1 MAVNKGEIGIYG
13 ILRRDGGDNILAK
26 TDQIQDDDLQ
36 KTQKQLNQ
44 EAVNGAALATAHIA
58 NTNNPHSVTKAQVG
72 LDKVTNDEQVKRT
85 EMGKPLGVATLDGL
99 GKVPSSQLPAYV
111 DDVVEYETVDSFP
124 KYGESGKIYVETT
137 TNLTYRWT
145 GTQYIEISKSIG
157 LGETES
163 TAYPGDK
170 GKQVA
175 DNLDSHIKDTTNP
188 HNVTKEQLGL
198 GNVDNTADSEKNVNS
213 VKKAFTCMQ
222 FDSSYKYAKLF
233 TFSFNGIK
241 NRFRVKLTGIG
252 DFIDISCTFDVKWN
266 WQSGSVLDV
275 QLLLL
280 EYSGIKNV
288 FLHREGD
295 KSFSVYLYLDGTNSV
310 INAFI
315 YYNQYI
321 TLASNNISSETEF
334 DISKD
339 VLPSKS
345 TLEINSLSAT
355 KLQTS
360 RTIWGQSFD
369 GSKDI
374 DGPFRCQNI
383 TISNNNEIDCTYGSH
398 NLSLNYRSS
407 GNVNIAQGG
416 GITTVGPLRP
426 SMQDNCTL
434 NVHGSMKAV
443 SYKLEDS
450 TEYAE
455 SVTDTEVETMLN
467 DLGI

>member
-13 ILRRDGGDNILAK
+13 ILRRDGGDGILAK
-26 TDQIQDDDLQ
+26 TDQIQDDTLK
-36 KTQKQLNQ
+36 KTQEQLNQ
-44 EAVNGAALATAHIA
+44 EAVNGAALAAAHIA
-58 NTNNPHSVTKAQVG
+58 NTNNPHNVTKVQVG

-163 TAYPGDK
+163 TAYPGNK

-175 DNLDSHIKDTTNP
+175 DSLDSHIKDTTNP

-198 GNVDNTADSEKNVNS
+198 DKVDNTPDNEK
-213 VKKAFTCMQ
+213 
-222 FDSSYKYAKLF
+222 
-233 TFSFNGIK
+233 
-241 NRFRVKLTGIG
+241 RVKNADTVGDYPIG
-252 DFIDISCTFDVKWN
+252 TSN
-266 WQSGSVLDV
+266 
-275 QLLLL
+275 
-280 EYSGIKNV
+280 
-288 FLHREGD
+288 
-295 KSFSVYLYLDGTNSV
+295 KSWGTIPV
-310 INAFI
+310 V
-315 YYNQYI
+315 
-321 TLASNNISSETEF
+321 NISGFSEMGKHLEF
-334 DISKD
+334 HYDNDDRDFSTLLRCTGNYGNEVD
-339 VLPSKS
+339 LPSGTG
-345 TLEINSLSAT
+345 TLVLTSDNVASAT
-355 KLQTS
+355 KLKTPVK
-360 RTIWGQSFD
+360 IWGQDFD

-374 DGPFRCQNI
+374 EGPFRYQDI

-398 NLSLNYRSS
+398 NLLLNYRSS

-416 GITTVGPLRP
+416 GVTTVGPLRP

-443 SYKLEDS
+443 GYKLEDS

-455 SVTDTEVETMLN
+455 PVIDTEVETMLN